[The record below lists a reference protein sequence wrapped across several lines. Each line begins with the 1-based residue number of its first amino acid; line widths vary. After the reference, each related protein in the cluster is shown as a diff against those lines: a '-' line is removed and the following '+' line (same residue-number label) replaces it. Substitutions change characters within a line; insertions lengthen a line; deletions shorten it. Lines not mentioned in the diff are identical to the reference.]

1 MRRLLELHGLNV
13 TRIFHDRSPWGL
25 LGSLQ
30 YQRYGDNTDPKRRN
44 RIRQSV
50 LLWLLL
56 LPATIVVSLLR
67 RSDIIVVYAQKRT
80 AGTRAGAGRDG
91 RDGPSI

>member
-1 MRRLLELHGLNV
+1 MRRLLESHGLTV

-30 YQRYGDNTDPKRRN
+30 YWRYGSNADPKHRN
-44 RIRQSV
+44 RIRQSA

-56 LPATIVVSLLR
+56 LPATIIVSLLR

-80 AGTRAGAGRDG
+80 APARAGARCDG